1 MWVGIRLAR
10 SVKPMMVT
18 PFSVTT
24 FSPGTVRSQFPPPE
38 AARSTITLP
47 GFMFA
52 TISAVMVVGACPRTS
67 AVVTRMSAL
76 ADSSA
81 YTRAVCAA
89 WSWVSSRAYP
99 SLETSCCPPCAETK
113 VAPIDWI
120 CSATSGRTS
129 KARTL
134 APRLPAAPI
143 AANPAT
149 PAPITKTVAGW
160 VFPAA
165 VTWPANIPP

>member
-1 MWVGIRLAR
+1 MI
-10 SVKPMMVT
+10 VT
-18 PFSVTT
+18 PLSVTI
-24 FSPGTVRSQFPPPE
+24 FSPGTVSSQFPPPE

-52 TISAVMVVGACPRTS
+52 TMSAVMVIGACPRTS
-67 AVVTRMSAL
+67 AVVTRMSHL

-89 WSWVSSRAYP
+89 WSSVSALAYP
-99 SLETSCCPPCAETK
+99 SEETSCCPPDDDTK
-113 VAPIDWI
+113 VAPIDSI

-129 KARTL
+129 NARTW

-143 AANPAT
+143 AASPAT
-149 PAPITKTVAGW
+149 PAPMTNTVAGW

-165 VTWPANIPP
+165 VTWPLNIPP